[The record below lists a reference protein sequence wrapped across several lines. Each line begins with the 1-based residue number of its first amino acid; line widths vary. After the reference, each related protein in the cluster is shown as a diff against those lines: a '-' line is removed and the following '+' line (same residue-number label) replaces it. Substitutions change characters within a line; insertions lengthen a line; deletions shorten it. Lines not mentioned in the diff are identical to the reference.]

1 LQLVLPAALG
11 FVLGWATARTRLATE
26 LAGLLRRAMA
36 FWTSRR
42 HDEAGVVID
51 VVEAAGQADSASFV
65 DQATG
70 LANRRYL
77 DMFLQREVG
86 RAQRFGKP
94 VSVAVFNVDGAV
106 TLSQEVVD
114 QALIQIGERSSAG
127 IRDYDVVGRYA
138 PARLVAVLPEAP
150 FDEAMEVT
158 ERLRAS
164 LSSLSVGGTQISVSV
179 GLATFPEHGAT
190 ADELINA
197 AHYFLN
203 RGKLE
208 NPDKVHSHQQLAKA
222 S

>member
-1 LQLVLPAALG
+1 
-11 FVLGWATARTRLATE
+11 
-26 LAGLLRRAMA
+26 M
-36 FWTSRR
+36 
-42 HDEAGVVID
+42 VID

-106 TLSQEVVD
+106 TLPLEVVE
-114 QALIQIGERSSAG
+114 QALVQMGERLSPG
-127 IRDYDVVGRYA
+127 IRDYDVVARYA
-138 PARLVAVLPEAP
+138 QARLVAALPEAP
-150 FDEAMEVT
+150 FDEALEVT
-158 ERLRAS
+158 ERLRES
-164 LSSLSVGGTQISVSV
+164 MSSLSAGKTQISVSV

-190 ADELINA
+190 AEELINA
-197 AHYFLN
+197 AHYFIN

>member
-1 LQLVLPAALG
+1 MQLTLAVILG
-11 FVLGWATARTRLATE
+11 FITGWAASRTRLAPA
-26 LAGLLRRAMA
+26 LAGLLRGALA
-36 FWTSRR
+36 FRTSRR
-42 HDEAGVVID
+42 ADEAGVVID
-51 VVEAAGQADSASFV
+51 MVEAVGQADSASFV

-94 VSVAVFNVDGAV
+94 VSVAVFNVDGAA
-106 TLSQEVVD
+106 TLPSEVVE
-114 QALIQIGERSSAG
+114 QALVQIGERLTAG

-138 PARLVAVLPEAP
+138 QARLVVALPEAP
-150 FDEAMEVT
+150 VEEALEVT

-164 LSSLSVGGTQISVSV
+164 LASLSAGKTPISVSV

-190 ADELINA
+190 VEELINA
-197 AHYFLN
+197 AHHFLN